1 MASLLVENY
10 NRWAFEKGYERSKLF
25 LERDDFFSG
34 RWSYGNDFRNHS
46 KYPGA
51 YAIQEIQRIEAMIPD
66 KGKLLHLFSG
76 SLPPSELYGRFD
88 VKPEVLGALA
98 PLDRCGEA
106 KELSQHYQQNYFDTV
121 EADPPWNQLHAMKT
135 YKLPL
140 VNKKK
145 VMDEVH
151 KILKPGGL
159 LIWKDAFKPMYSRK
173 KWAYIGM
180 IAVDPSTGHIDRSF
194 RFFQKV
200 A

>member
-1 MASLLVENY
+1 MDKY
-10 NRWAFEKGYERSKLF
+10 NAWSERKGYGSSGLHR
-25 LERDDFFSG
+25 ERDDFFSG
-34 RWSYGNDFRNHS
+34 RWNYGQDFRNHS

-51 YAIQEIQRIEAMIPD
+51 YALQEIQRIEAMLPN
-66 KGKLLHLFSG
+66 KGKALHLFSG

-88 VKPEVLGALA
+88 VKPEVLGTLA
-98 PLDRCGEA
+98 PLDRCGDA
-106 KELSQHYQQNYFDTV
+106 TELSKHYPEDTFDTV
-121 EADPPWNQLHAMKT
+121 EADPPWNKEHAIKT

-140 VNKKK
+140 VNKER

-159 LIWKDAFKPMYSRK
+159 LIWKDAYKPRYSRK